1 MMMMMMMKPS
11 TNFVFGTITTAAAA
25 AAAAAVAVVALLC
38 FGDDVNADSTY
49 RISLY
54 GKTNFQGDQA
64 TFTTDGSHKVGW
76 SGGAQSWIY
85 ESEPGDGCCIAFCRG
100 STNVGRYCDS
110 AYKTESSAGTNKV
123 VTGYGDT
130 VLNC

>member
-1 MMMMMMMKPS
+1 MMMMMKPS
-11 TNFVFGTITTAAAA
+11 TNFVFGTITT

-64 TFTTDGSHKVGW
+64 TFTT
-76 SGGAQSWIY
+76 
-85 ESEPGDGCCIAFCRG
+85 E
-100 STNVGRYCDS
+100 
-110 AYKTESSAGTNKV
+110 
-123 VTGYGDT
+123 
-130 VLNC
+130 